1 MSSPTVIRVAFKDT
15 DTGTCILQ
23 VVTYFDHSGF
33 GAAVQEY
40 SIDPAT
46 GRTVLE
52 SSDEY
57 SSEQSAIAAWVD
69 RAAV

>member
-1 MSSPTVIRVAFKDT
+1 MASPTIIRVAFKDT
-15 DTGTCILQ
+15 DTGTSILQ

-40 SIDPAT
+40 SVN
-46 GRTVLE
+46 GLGHTVLE

-57 SSEQSAIAAWVD
+57 SSESAAIAAWLD
-69 RAAV
+69 RVPV